1 MGGKAKTGIP
11 TLLKISLLMCSAL
24 GKFAPTIYRLY
35 PDNTALQV
43 ALAAAQTACAELNR
57 VLEQVREYGD

>member
-1 MGGKAKTGIP
+1 MPGKVKTGVP
-11 TLLKISLLMCSAL
+11 TLMTISLLLCRAL
-24 GKFAPTIYRLY
+24 GKFAPTLYRLY
-35 PDNTALQV
+35 PDNTALLV